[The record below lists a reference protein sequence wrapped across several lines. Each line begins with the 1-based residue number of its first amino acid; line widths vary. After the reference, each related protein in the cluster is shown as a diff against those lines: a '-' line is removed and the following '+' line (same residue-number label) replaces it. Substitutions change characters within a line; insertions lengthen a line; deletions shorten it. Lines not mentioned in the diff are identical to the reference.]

1 MDAISPETI
10 TAKAAVYFVADR
22 ANALKYGSSSG
33 AKKWYFVHEVVEF
46 TKTPSGHNAV
56 KFHPITDTDFEPE
69 LRRLLRKLCPA
80 AAPTAAAALAASP
93 PSAPST
99 NAYEREREENIRRN
113 REALEALRAKKRAS
127 SPSPP
132 LRTNSSTVEDDDG
145 GGGGLADVAADVASN
160 PKPSTSSDAA
170 RKAADGF
177 IADECPVDE
186 FVAPEWDAWVRS
198 TAAAEVRLLPIR
210 PRSRG
215 ARRSLRTFPV
225 VTLHPR
231 FPFNV

>member
-80 AAPTAAAALAASP
+80 AAPTATAALAASP
-93 PSAPST
+93 PSVPST
-99 NAYEREREENIRRN
+99 NA
-113 REALEALRAKKRAS
+113 
-127 SPSPP
+127 
-132 LRTNSSTVEDDDG
+132 
-145 GGGGLADVAADVASN
+145 
-160 PKPSTSSDAA
+160 
-170 RKAADGF
+170 
-177 IADECPVDE
+177 
-186 FVAPEWDAWVRS
+186 
-198 TAAAEVRLLPIR
+198 
-210 PRSRG
+210 
-215 ARRSLRTFPV
+215 
-225 VTLHPR
+225 
-231 FPFNV
+231 